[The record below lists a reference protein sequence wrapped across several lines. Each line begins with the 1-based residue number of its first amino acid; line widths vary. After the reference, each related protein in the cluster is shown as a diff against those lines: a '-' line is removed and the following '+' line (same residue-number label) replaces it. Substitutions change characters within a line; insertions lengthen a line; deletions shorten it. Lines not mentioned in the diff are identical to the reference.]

1 MSQQS
6 MRRAFGIATSWR
18 YERREER
25 AREREGWDGL
35 ESMSVALLRSKP
47 CFARAELRRVAP

>member
-6 MRRAFGIATSWR
+6 MRRAFGIANSWR

-25 AREREGWDGL
+25 AREREGWEISNFGFRNV
-35 ESMSVALLRSKP
+35 SLLRP
-47 CFARAELRRVAP
+47 AVAGLRRVAP

>member
-6 MRRAFGIATSWR
+6 MRRAFGIANSWR

-25 AREREGWDGL
+25 AREREGWEISNFGFRN
-35 ESMSVALLRSKP
+35 VALLRP
-47 CFARAELRRVAP
+47 APAGLRRVAP